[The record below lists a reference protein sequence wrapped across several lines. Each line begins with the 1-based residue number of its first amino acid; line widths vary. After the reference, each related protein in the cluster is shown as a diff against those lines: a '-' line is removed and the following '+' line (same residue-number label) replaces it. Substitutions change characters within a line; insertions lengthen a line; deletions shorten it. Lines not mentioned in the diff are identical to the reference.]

1 MEALKIP
8 RKAPEYLR
16 MQHTAKVA
24 FLVGEGRTNY
34 SISSVRKTDHPL
46 GKKLDPD
53 LILFHKDKF

>member
-1 MEALKIP
+1 
-8 RKAPEYLR
+8 
-16 MQHTAKVA
+16 MQDTAKVA
-24 FLVGEGRTNY
+24 FPVGEGRTNY